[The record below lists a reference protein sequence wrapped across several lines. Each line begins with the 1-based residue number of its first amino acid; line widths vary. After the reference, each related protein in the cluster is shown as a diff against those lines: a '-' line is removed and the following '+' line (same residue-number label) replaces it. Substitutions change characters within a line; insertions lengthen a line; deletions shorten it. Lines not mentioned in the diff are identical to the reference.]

1 MPMQLPAD
9 LEALVQ
15 LQLSRGAYE
24 SAEEVVRSALEA
36 QRAEDSWTPAERE
49 ALNAKIDRALE
60 LVAAGNVFGPA
71 EARRKLAA
79 MREARLAKQNP

>member
-15 LQLSRGAYE
+15 QQLSRGAYE
-24 SAEEVVRSALEA
+24 SAEAVVRSALEA
-36 QRAEDSWTPAERE
+36 QQAEDTWTSEERE

-60 LVAAGNVFGPA
+60 LVAAGNVFGPE
-71 EARRKLAA
+71 EARLKLAA
-79 MREARLAKQNP
+79 MREARLAKHKP